1 MAVLVESGIRGSRP
15 RATPRFDNAV
25 HRSVS
30 PARSIFSPSQG
41 FVLER
46 LGLQESG
53 PTGVPAN
60 FEECVFRV
68 CPVLQYEATT
78 MTHTLKR
85 NKSMTEEEMQN
96 LLKRCAAAPPRSVV
110 SRRVVRFARVHVS
123 SRSLSQR
130 VVVVFSMLFLLFGRV
145 RSFAPPV
152 VARGPRRR
160 CRRPPHR
167 SATQEKNKNDLMLAR
182 LKEQDGTELLYGA
195 KIQLQVRSGSHGS
208 FPGRPSS
215 SSLRNP
221 AAAAARIA
229 PSSATRVTR
238 AHARETCGRER
249 KRRALVL
256 RPCVDARRSF

>member
-1 MAVLVESGIRGSRP
+1 MAVLVESGIARGSRP

-123 SRSLSQR
+123 SSSCSQCSFFSS
-130 VVVVFSMLFLLFGRV
+130 VVFGRSRP
-145 RSFAPPV
+145 RSSLAG
-152 VARGPRRR
+152 RGGGVDDHHTAARRR
-160 CRRPPHR
+160 RR
-167 SATQEKNKNDLMLAR
+167 
-182 LKEQDGTELLYGA
+182 
-195 KIQLQVRSGSHGS
+195 
-208 FPGRPSS
+208 
-215 SSLRNP
+215 
-221 AAAAARIA
+221 
-229 PSSATRVTR
+229 TRT
-238 AHARETCGRER
+238 T
-249 KRRALVL
+249 
-256 RPCVDARRSF
+256 